1 MGELGHGIL
10 MITALIPS

>member
-1 MGELGHGIL
+1 MGEMVHGIL